1 MYCKEWKQASLIESH
16 QKSCTYNNK
25 ENEDMRTIG
34 SHQASSEFQQVATSS
49 KKNSLLQ
56 TINTTSLDVNAKQ
69 KRLRQFKLQMQEKLE
84 KQTD

>member
-1 MYCKEWKQASLIESH
+1 
-16 QKSCTYNNK
+16 
-25 ENEDMRTIG
+25 MRTIG

-56 TINTTSLDVNAKQ
+56 TINTPSLDVNAKQ

-84 KQTD
+84 K